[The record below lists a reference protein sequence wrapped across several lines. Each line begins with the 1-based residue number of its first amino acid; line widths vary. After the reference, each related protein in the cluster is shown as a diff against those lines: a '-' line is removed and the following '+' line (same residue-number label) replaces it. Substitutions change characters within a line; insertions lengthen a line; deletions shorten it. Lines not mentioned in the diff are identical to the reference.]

1 MQFLWFFE
9 HLRYNDLIYKLL
21 YWEYGLP
28 STDIALSI
36 ELNFFQIYS
45 GMLWQRSQFLP
56 TMLVICH

>member
-36 ELNFFQIYS
+36 ERNAMAEVAVPADHAGDLSLDIRWLS
-45 GMLWQRSQFLP
+45 G
-56 TMLVICH
+56 